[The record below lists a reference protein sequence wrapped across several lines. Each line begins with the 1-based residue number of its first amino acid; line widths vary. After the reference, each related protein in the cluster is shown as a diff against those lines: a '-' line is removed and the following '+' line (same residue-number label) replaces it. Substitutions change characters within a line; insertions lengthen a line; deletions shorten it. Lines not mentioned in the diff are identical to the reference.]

1 MNQAKIFWDRENYA
15 QVEKLFRSSAELCGE
30 ADVWRLNVAHTLF
43 MQVSNLKCNLNK
55 NIAFICELFS
65 RRANF
70 ERRLVFMNRL
80 LSKTTIT

>member
-43 MQVSNLKCNLNK
+43 MQVNNLKCN
-55 NIAFICELFS
+55 
-65 RRANF
+65 
-70 ERRLVFMNRL
+70 
-80 LSKTTIT
+80 